1 MTDLKSYLED
11 KTCRINNTSVSECSI
26 NDNSVSECSINNI
39 EQMDKCSVNDHSV
52 TVCSLNEHS
61 LFECSVKDHS
71 VSECS
76 VKDHSVS
83 ECSMNDNSV
92 SECSMNDNSVS
103 ECSIHKRVLSECSMN
118 AIDRT
123 DEYSV
128 SGTECQMLLNNSYET
143 IDIAVLTNVSEPL
156 NEELYENIYLPKIN
170 MNYTT
175 FINKLYVSK
184 NRYFSIYLFDDL
196 YNKLNFSIINEILCT
211 FEKKLSI
218 TRDTINPIIKIKLA
232 KEFSNLCLSHQI
244 KRAFFL
250 QKKEFLSL
258 TNNIERGKLNVNV
271 TYKIYIHSLNMG
283 INIIFRIILSNINM
297 ADCL

>member
-61 LFECSVKDHS
+61 LF
-71 VSECS
+71 ECS